1 MLVEKLSRIFG
12 KEEKENERVEELH
25 QRLAE
30 RLGKEERDWVL
41 ELIDEKDRERLEA
54 QEENFRR
61 GFKLGLRLGREIF
74 QCEDEPHCFRGWRA
88 GSWDRARAGRQ
99 GRARADAIHSID
111 SDNSA

>member
-41 ELIDEKDRERLEA
+41 ELIDEKDMETVRVR
-54 QEENFRR
+54 EENFRR
-61 GFKLGLRLGREIF
+61 GLRLGLRLGWEVFR
-74 QCEDEPHCFRGWRA
+74 CEDEPHCF
-88 GSWDRARAGRQ
+88 
-99 GRARADAIHSID
+99 
-111 SDNSA
+111 